1 MLHTGSCH
9 CGAVSFEFEAA
20 SITDGLRCNCSIC
33 SRKGTTMTGFTV
45 SPENMRIQ
53 VKDDALSTYT
63 FGSGVAKHHFCNK
76 CGIYTF
82 HQTLR
87 QPGYYRVNIG
97 CIDGVDASSIPYE
110 VFNGAAIKS

>member
-9 CGAVSFEFEAA
+9 CGALSFEFEAPPV
-20 SITDGLRCNCSIC
+20 TEGLRCNCSIC
-33 SRKGTTMTGFTV
+33 ARKGATMTGFSV
-45 SPENMRIQ
+45 SSEQIRIKA
-53 VKDDALSTYT
+53 KDGALSTYT

-87 QPGYYRVNIG
+87 QPGYYRINIG
-97 CIDGVDASSIPYE
+97 CIDGVDSSSIPFE